1 MKMFSKKNILKKI
14 KAKALDRKG
23 LGMELAVMTLL
34 VVLGCSMIM
43 VSSALYGRNILQTK
57 EQQIMQRLEIDE
69 FVERKISES
78 SFAAGKY
85 VCVKNKE
92 NQNLEIKSQKG
103 DGDTVLLEFEV
114 AIEQK
119 DEITIKKIISWT
131 YTGE

>member
-1 MKMFSKKNILKKI
+1 MKLFSNKEFFKKL

-23 LGMELAVMTLL
+23 LGMELAVMLLL

-69 FVERKISES
+69 FAES
-78 SFAAGKY
+78 YLKDDSVTHEKFIGVPSGNVYTIYLKNADGNAGKK
-85 VCVKNKE
+85 V
-92 NQNLEIKSQKG
+92 LEI
-103 DGDTVLLEFEV
+103 TLEDN
-114 AIEQK
+114 K
-119 DEITIKKIISWT
+119 IKTWT